1 MSDSDPA
8 LNPEALETAIQEISR
23 RMHKGIKVVS
33 ELNEAYKAAKR
44 RHDVAKAQAYVDHDG
59 PQAEKKQVS
68 ELAVVD
74 LRAEMDEAKVKL
86 DYAQD
91 LARTL
96 HKELSAL
103 QSLNSN
109 VREMYRSERGFGS

>member
-1 MSDSDPA
+1 MSDPA
-8 LNPEALETAIQEISR
+8 LNPEALESAIQEISR
-23 RMHKGIKVVS
+23 RMHKGIRVVS
-33 ELNEAYKAAKR
+33 DLNEGYKKAKR
-44 RHDVAKAQAYVDHDG
+44 EHDVAKAQAYVDHDG
-59 PQAEKKQVS
+59 PQAEKRQVS

-74 LRAEMDEAKVKL
+74 LRVAMDEAKVKL

-91 LARTL
+91 LSHTL

-109 VREMYRSERGFGS
+109 VRAMYNAERGFGG

>member
-1 MSDSDPA
+1 MNGDNPA
-8 LNPEALETAIQEISR
+8 LNPERLENAIQEIAR
-23 RMHKGIKVVS
+23 RMHTGIKVVS
-33 ELNEAYKAAKR
+33 ELNESYKAAKR
-44 RHDVAKAQAYVDHDG
+44 AHDVAKAQAYVDHVG
-59 PQAEKKQVS
+59 AQAEKKQVA
-68 ELAVVD
+68 ELAVVT
-74 LRAEMDEAKVKL
+74 LRVEMDEAKVKL